1 MGKSATKKFK
11 IDSIYLEKDGTKFS
25 IGYGYDIK
33 HVKPE
38 LILSAFVALR
48 NRDKFIPIEK
58 RNNKNKAN
66 FDEPNEELQIGKII
80 GLKLNLLTGEIKA
93 KCKFNPDTLNLNK
106 NYRLDLGIRM
116 NCSAIIK
123 SDNFKDLND
132 IQSIT
137 LTKFVL
143 TCVNTK

>member
-1 MGKSATKKFK
+1 M
-11 IDSIYLEKDGTKFS
+11 
-25 IGYGYDIK
+25 
-33 HVKPE
+33 
-38 LILSAFVALR
+38 
-48 NRDKFIPIEK
+48 

-93 KCKFNPDTLNLNK
+93 KCKFNPDALNLNK

-116 NCSAIIK
+116 YCSGTIE
-123 SDNFKDLND
+123 SDKYFKDLNGVW
-132 IQSIT
+132 SVT

-143 TCVNTK
+143 TEIKTE